1 MPAPERINP
10 LRRATWWLAA
20 HGLSRWFLQNAARKG
35 DEVAGLMIRPG
46 AIHDPYDV
54 YETLRARG
62 PFSVRTPAIATVS
75 HPVVN
80 QILRNESFGVGEG
93 HGELP
98 GPARRVVD
106 WARDPWAVGPIDPPS
121 MLAVDPPQHNRYRK
135 LVSRAFTARAVGRLE
150 DTVRETSERLV
161 DNLATESRVDLIDR
175 FASQLPVAIIAE
187 ILGVPEHQR
196 QQLLEWGNVAAITLD
211 PGLTWAR
218 FREADTAV
226 RELHKWLDSHIA
238 ELRRNPGEDLLS
250 DLAQYAGDDE
260 LTDLE
265 LRATGLLVLGAG
277 FETTVSLIGNVVA
290 DLDAHPDQRDIV
302 LSDPDR
308 WGNAVEEVLRW
319 DSPVQMNVRQAY
331 EPVTIEGVDI
341 PAGQFVVNFLG
352 GANRDPSVFEDPASF
367 DVTRPNA
374 DQHVSFSA
382 GVHYCLGASL
392 ARLETRVG
400 LETLY
405 SRFPDLRVDGTPER
419 RSTVVLRG
427 YERLPVALK
436 S

>member
-1 MPAPERINP
+1 MPAPERVNP
-10 LRRATWWLAA
+10 VRRGTWWLAA
-20 HGLSRWFLQNAARKG
+20 HGLSRVFLKREARKG
-35 DEVAGLMIRPG
+35 DEVAQLLIEPG
-46 AIHDPYDV
+46 RMHDPYDV

-75 HPVVN
+75 HPVTN
-80 QILRNESFGVGEG
+80 QILRNDSFGVGDG

-98 GPARRVVD
+98 PAARRIVD
-106 WARDPWAVGPIDPPS
+106 WARDPWAAGPIDPPS
-121 MLAVDPPQHNRYRK
+121 MLAVDPPLHNRYRK
-135 LVSRAFTARAVGRLE
+135 LVSRAFTARSVGRLE
-150 DTVRETSERLV
+150 DSVREASERLV
-161 DNLATESRVDLIDR
+161 DGLATESRVDLIDR
-175 FASQLPVAIIAE
+175 FASQLPVTIIAE

-196 QQLLEWGNVAAITLD
+196 QQLLEWGNLAAITLD
-211 PGLTWAR
+211 PGLTWR
-218 FREADTAV
+218 QFRRADVAV
-226 RELHKWLDSHIA
+226 RALHAWLDSHIA

-250 DLAQYAGDDE
+250 DLAQNSGDDE

-265 LRATGLLVLGAG
+265 LRATALLVLGAG
-277 FETTVSLIGNVVA
+277 FETTVSLIGNAVA
-290 DLDAHPDQRDIV
+290 QLDAHPDQREIV
-302 LSDPDR
+302 LSDPER
-308 WGNAVEEVLRW
+308 WGNAVEEVLRF

-331 EPVTIEGVDI
+331 EDLTIEGVDI
-341 PAGQFVVNFLG
+341 PSGQFVVNFLG
-352 GANRDPSVFEDPASF
+352 GANRDPSVFEDPAVF
-367 DVTRPNA
+367 DVTRANA

-405 SRFPDLRVDGTPER
+405 TRFPDLHVAGTPER
-419 RSTVVLRG
+419 RPTVVLRG

>member
-1 MPAPERINP
+1 MPAPDRVNP
-10 LRRATWWLAA
+10 IRRGTWWLAA
-20 HGLSRWFLQNAARKG
+20 HGLSRAFLKRAARSG
-35 DEVAGLMIRPG
+35 DEVAQLLIEPG
-46 AIHDPYDV
+46 RMHDPYAV

-75 HPVVN
+75 HPVTN
-80 QILRNESFGVGEG
+80 QILRNDTFGVGDG

-98 GPARRVVD
+98 APARRLVD
-106 WARDPWAVGPIDPPS
+106 WARDPWALGPIDPPS
-121 MLAVDPPQHNRYRK
+121 MLAVDPPRHNRYRK

-150 DTVRETSERLV
+150 GTVRDTSERLV
-161 DNLATESRVDLIDR
+161 DEMATESRVDLIDR
-175 FASQLPVAIIAE
+175 FASQLPVAVIAE

-196 QQLLEWGNVAAITLD
+196 PQLLEWGNLAAITLD
-211 PGLTWAR
+211 PGLTWR
-218 FREADTAV
+218 QFRRADVAV
-226 RELHKWLDSHIA
+226 RALHQWLDSHIT
-238 ELRRNPGEDLLS
+238 ELRRNPGDDLLS
-250 DLAQYAGDDE
+250 DLAQYDGDDE
-260 LTDLE
+260 LTDTE
-265 LRATGLLVLGAG
+265 LRATALLVLGAG
-277 FETTVSLIGNVVA
+277 FETTVSLIGNAVA
-290 DLDAHPDQRDIV
+290 QLDAHPDQRDVV

-308 WGNAVEEVLRW
+308 WGNAVEEVLRF

-331 EPVTIEGVDI
+331 ADVTIEGVDI
-341 PAGQFVVNFLG
+341 PSGQFVVNFLG
-352 GANRDPSVFEDPASF
+352 GANRDPAVFEDPAVF
-367 DVTRPNA
+367 DVTRANA

-405 SRFPDLRVDGTPER
+405 SRFPDLRVAGTPER
-419 RSTVVLRG
+419 RPTVVLRG